1 MIKLKNAIK
10 VNNYAMPLQTDAGFS
25 DRIIGN
31 YKAFEVKLDPA
42 FLMFLAV
49 NSPEIVF
56 MNEGVTVGNNSM
68 SIDNKFYMELSIVS
82 SLADIFARLNDYS
95 KVTYKEMIVVEQ
107 VLNKLGIKDTNEF
120 IKQIKLLFKDEERF
134 SELKKLYLK
143 TGDSLSKLIEIVNE
157 KNLSEK
163 ENNAESTGEAM
174 YMKILKRIG
183 YNDASVTLYDIKNKV
198 RQFRNSADKSYMLTA
213 EHKHFAEKLEVLKH
227 RNIMYKD
234 TDVNNLFIQNP
245 YEYPESV
252 NGETV
257 VEELKV
263 RLTKAVLYNA
273 MSSLINTQNYEF
285 YHTGNKFLSETDIK
299 NFFIGSGKELFN
311 NFKENYLES
320 KVDEVQVEKINT
332 VFREN
337 FDKELEVL
345 EEFEE
350 IREERA
356 GLLKEV
362 ISEIKNKDK
371 LEVSERQISELDE
384 MQKTKL
390 IEIINELTKKNN
402 ILSSEGNSAKWTM
415 KVADMLTDIRN
426 TELISSLKE
435 FILKEDI
442 NDLSERSLIE
452 KIDTLIEDRRSS
464 ETQIFTEE
472 KTASETKTLTE
483 EKTFSETKALTEEK
497 TSGEIKT
504 LTEEKI
510 SGEIKTLTE
519 KKISGE
525 TKALAEEKTSNEI
538 KALAEEKTASEVK
551 TLTEEKFNTEIN
563 SLIER
568 RDTALTESLKAAE
581 FADTAALEI
590 VHKKPGENEES
601 DDTEVL
607 KTIENK
613 NLEANI
619 TKNIE
624 NNIRNSVESEN
635 REIRSFKDYIE
646 DIEKKNK
653 EMIRNIQEISK
664 KTETAENRSFTIDK
678 KRMLEELLENEE
690 KNETLTAEEKLEL
703 EKHRKDVYDQKLAEK
718 LGIKNGNAE
727 KIIALA
733 DEDTQ
738 KLYKSIMSFENGN
751 IENNQLILR
760 REDFV
765 NELERNIDVKD
776 IAESNVSKETLEKE
790 LTLDL
795 IHKEP
800 GVLEAG
806 ENAEEKAVSEL
817 GETEVD
823 NEQINKQAVDTLM
836 LKDAEVKEN
845 IKSETAAI
853 GEIKENLL
861 REKAEIKD
869 LRRKEEAKVIDLEAA
884 MNSLYELLGIKR
896 EVRAER
902 RLEEKSEAFSKR
914 FENFIE
920 ERRDMNISENAE
932 LIHKNI
938 FRENDVEE
946 KFLDENTELI
956 RRSIS
961 GENDIKETFLD
972 VNAEVQHLYSSYDTQ
987 ISEEKKEEVKK
998 IIAHRLIK
1006 NMQFDDVENY
1016 INSGQKETTL
1026 DYSKFIQTVV
1036 AARVKDDEVI
1046 YEMNGSDVTS
1056 IVSTMVHK
1064 KIQTIDE
1071 EEILETVREEN
1082 LRLKK
1087 IADNESR
1094 NSTKNTVYTKEE
1106 IRIDQGKEST
1116 KITANTRTEIQNI
1129 VNERMRMQIEP
1140 LADKIYKKLEYR
1152 LRDERRRR
1160 GF

>member
-157 KNLSEK
+157 KNSSEK

-245 YEYPESV
+245 YEYPESI

-337 FDKELEVL
+337 FDKELKVL

-402 ILSSEGNSAKWTM
+402 VLSSEVNSAKWTM
-415 KVADMLTDIRN
+415 KVADMLTDIQN

-504 LTEEKI
+504 LTEEK
-510 SGEIKTLTE
+510 
-519 KKISGE
+519 
-525 TKALAEEKTSNEI
+525 
-538 KALAEEKTASEVK
+538 
-551 TLTEEKFNTEIN
+551 FNTEIN

-581 FADTAALEI
+581 FADAAALEI

-601 DDTEVL
+601 DDTEVP

-690 KNETLTAEEKLEL
+690 KNETLTAEEKLEI

-718 LGIKNGNAE
+718 LGAKNGNAE

-800 GVLEAG
+800 GVLEAS
-806 ENAEEKAVSEL
+806 ENAEEKTVSEL
-817 GETEVD
+817 REAEVD

-836 LKDAEVKEN
+836 LKDTAVKEN

-861 REKAEIKD
+861 SEKAEIKD
-869 LRRKEEAKVIDLEAA
+869 LRRREEAKVIDLEAA

-1016 INSGQKETTL
+1016 INSSQKETTL
-1026 DYSKFIQTVV
+1026 DYSKFIQTAV

-1116 KITANTRTEIQNI
+1116 KITANTKTEIQNI